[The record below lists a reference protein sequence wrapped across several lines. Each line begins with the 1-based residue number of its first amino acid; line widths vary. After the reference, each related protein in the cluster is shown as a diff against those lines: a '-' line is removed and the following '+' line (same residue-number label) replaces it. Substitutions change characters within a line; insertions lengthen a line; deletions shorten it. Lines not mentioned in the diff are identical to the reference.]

1 MYSVYLDDSY
11 IKSTQKESI
20 PLINAMGGIII
31 DDENEDK
38 LVQIIKNEKGKYTHE
53 NLPIKWNF
61 KDSEIQRVFK
71 EFKRNS
77 DYKNM
82 LENSRN
88 IRLGII
94 QKSLELNYKIVFS
107 CIKSFSEKKKIVKAK
122 KEDFSGILFEN
133 ILYRIGNEAKYNNPG
148 KYQIVMDWPTDANP
162 QPYNRAYYYMYNA
175 DKTLSG
181 NSNHCGPLCKLNL
194 KQSVFY
200 TKCTHSPCLQFSDL
214 IVGAMKDYLEMSLFG
229 SKESCVGKEAY
240 DLFKDKIRNNSGK
253 KLGYGIITPN
263 GNTEFKDQLINIFDR

>member
-31 DDENEDK
+31 DNEDK

-53 NLPIKWNF
+53 NLSIKWNF

-71 EFKRNS
+71 EFKRNT
-77 DYKNM
+77 DYKKL
-82 LENSRN
+82 LENSRA
-88 IRLGII
+88 IRLAII
-94 QKSLELNYKIVFS
+94 QKSLELDYKIIFS

-181 NSNHCGPLCKLNL
+181 NPNHCGPLCKLNL

-214 IVGAMKDYLEMSLFG
+214 IVGAMKDFLEMSLFG

-240 DLFKDKIRNNSGK
+240 DLFKNKIRNNSGK

-263 GNTEFKDQLINIFDR
+263 GNTEFKDQLISIFEK